1 MKIAIGSDHA
11 GYQTKEFIKA
21 ELFSH
26 GIEFQDFGTIDESSV
41 DYPDIVHPLANDVQS
56 GSYQYGILLCGTGNG
71 MAITANKYTGIR
83 AALCW
88 NEEITRLARQ
98 HNDANILSLPARFL
112 TPEDA
117 VNLCLIFLET
127 EFEGG
132 RHQVRIE
139 KISTTINETP

>member
-11 GYQTKEFIKA
+11 GYGTKEYIKA
-21 ELFSH
+21 KLTLH
-26 GIEFQDFGTIDESSV
+26 GFEFQDFGTINESSV
-41 DYPDIVHPLANDVQS
+41 DYPDIVHPLASNVQS
-56 GSYQYGILLCGTGNG
+56 GSYKYGILLCGTGNG

-88 NEEITRLARQ
+88 NEEITRLARK
-98 HNDANILSLPARFL
+98 HNDANILSLPARFI
-112 TPEDA
+112 TPDDA

-132 RHQVRIE
+132 RHAARVE
-139 KISTTINETP
+139 KISNTINETP